1 MFAAMRRAEG
11 GAVIYAVES
20 SFLSLPVGTAAVWAD
35 AIRPHNAAQ
44 ADTIAAAY
52 VRDGAA
58 IGLNA
63 DLALAQACHEC
74 KWFTSH
80 HWTEQNDPCGLGVTS
95 DDAPGATF
103 ATLDDGIKAH
113 YEHLACYALTA
124 DPPVIGEWGMLDPRH
139 GFHDGMP
146 RVMDLVR
153 PGRAWASPGDGYA
166 AAIVAIAN
174 RVLEGGTKV
183 STLPTEAEIG
193 YPVRA
198 HDAADVGPARDIG
211 AISWF
216 IVHDT
221 EGHFA
226 GDEAVLTSAAPP
238 VESAHALID
247 RDGTLVAMV
256 PLDRTAWTPGNDEVA
271 RRSVNVE
278 LSGFAAEPYTDDQ
291 YRSLAAFFRWCVT
304 RGMAVPAVY
313 VGKEDR
319 PGICGHQ
326 DVADP
331 DHPGAWGGV
340 AHHTDPG
347 PLFRWETLVAA
358 INQASVEQPGVF
370 YAAGNPL
377 GAIPMA
383 SPFWNRWHAL
393 DTLGLALPMMGY
405 PQAAERTLASGRR
418 VQRFERGWFGTQ
430 DAPDPWDL
438 VALLPAEWPRE
449 AA

>member
-1 MFAAMRRAEG
+1 MFAATRRVEG
-11 GAVIYAVES
+11 GVVTYTVES
-20 SFLSLPVGTAAVWAD
+20 SFLSPPVGTAAVWAD
-35 AIRPHNAAQ
+35 AIRPHNSAQ
-44 ADTIAAAY
+44 ADAIAAAY
-52 VRDGAA
+52 FRSGAA

-63 DLALAQACHEC
+63 DVALAQACHEC
-74 KWFTSH
+74 AWFTAR
-80 HWTEQNDPCGLGVTS
+80 HWAEQFDPCGLGVTD

-113 YEHLACYALTA
+113 YEHLTCYTLAS
-124 DPPVIGEWGMLDPRH
+124 DPPIIREWGMLDPRH

-153 PGRAWASPGDGYA
+153 PERKWAVPGDGYA

-174 RVLEGGTKV
+174 QVLEGERTM

-198 HDAADVGPARDIG
+198 HDAADIGPARDIG
-211 AISWF
+211 AIAWF

-247 RDGTLVAMV
+247 RDGTLVVMV
-256 PLDRTAWTPGNDEVA
+256 PLDRTAWTPGNDDVA

-291 YRSLAAFFRWCVT
+291 YRSLAAFFRWCVA
-304 RGMAVPAVY
+304 RGMTVPALY

-331 DHPGAWGGV
+331 DHPGEWGGV

-347 PLFRWETLVAA
+347 PLFQWETLIAA
-358 INQASVEQPGVF
+358 INQAPVEQPHIF

-383 SPFWNRWHAL
+383 APFWNRWHAL

-405 PQAAERTLASGRR
+405 PEAAEQTLASGRR

-430 DAPDPWDL
+430 NAPDPWDL
-438 VALLPAEWPRE
+438 VALLPTEWPP
-449 AA
+449 